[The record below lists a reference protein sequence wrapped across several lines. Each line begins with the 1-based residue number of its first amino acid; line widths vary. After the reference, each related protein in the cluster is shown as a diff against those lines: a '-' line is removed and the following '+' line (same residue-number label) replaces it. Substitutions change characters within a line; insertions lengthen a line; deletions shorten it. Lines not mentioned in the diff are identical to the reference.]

1 MPVNARI
8 RFYLCERKTDHR
20 FRPRICHDH
29 ALSRVRLSSLRYEQD
44 ALPQLLAEYSHPY
57 PRGIVAFARK
67 SGSSL
72 RRRSRLGHLR
82 LTLRFAG

>member
-1 MPVNARI
+1 MPVNARS

-44 ALPQLLAEYSHPY
+44 ALPQLLA
-57 PRGIVAFARK
+57 RL
-67 SGSSL
+67 SGPVNQPHSYEH
-72 RRRSRLGHLR
+72 G
-82 LTLRFAG
+82 